1 MQACRVKRSGAGMVP
16 DASVRSS
23 YASRSIL
30 FRPEKSF
37 TLMAEGIVVGRPGHD
52 EVLAYHDIDF
62 VHLYQVHAPP
72 LGMIDRCKLRAG
84 RKTIRLQSAHVAGP
98 ANLQDRR
105 TEYEPFM
112 RDLVLRIV
120 CANPAVRITVGMP
133 WQSRAGWLFTLFVLV
148 AVALGGVVMALDG
161 AWTGLWLIVTA
172 VSAAPLTW
180 SMVNKKTATPHR
192 RGDDHQDE
200 QLP

>member
-1 MQACRVKRSGAGMVP
+1 MKRSGAGMVP

-23 YASRSIL
+23 FAFRSIL
-30 FRPEKSF
+30 FRPEKTC
-37 TLMAEGIVVGRPGHD
+37 TLTADGMVVGRPGHD
-52 EVLAYHDIDF
+52 EVLGYRDIGF

-72 LGMIDRCKLRAG
+72 LGMIDRCRLRAG

-105 TEYEPFM
+105 TDYEPFM
-112 RDLVLRIV
+112 RDLLLRIV
-120 CANPAVRITVGMP
+120 GANPAVRITTGMP
-133 WQSRAGWLFTLFVLV
+133 WQSRAGWRFTLFLLV

-161 AWTGLWLIVTA
+161 AWTGLLLIVTA

-180 SMVNKKTATPHR
+180 RMVNRKPPR
-192 RGDDHQDE
+192 RIDAGTITSTSNYRDW
-200 QLP
+200 LA